1 MLVANSLLK
10 RRNDRKDLLLL
21 LKSINL
27 IDGEDELAPTLLD
40 PFQDHFIVSREDVA
54 INQHDGQI
62 NIGND
67 ALRSTIHITVDG
79 SFLIG
84 VDAWSIHKQN
94 LSLARRLDSQNMVT
108 SRLWLS

>member
-1 MLVANSLLK
+1 MARMSWHPLFGSVPESFH
-10 RRNDRKDLLLL
+10 RQRK
-21 LKSINL
+21 
-27 IDGEDELAPTLLD
+27 
-40 PFQDHFIVSREDVA
+40 DVA
-54 INQHDGQI
+54 INQHDGHI

-94 LSLARRLDSQNMVT
+94 LGLARRLDSQNMMT